1 MSKSVAMLFLFV
13 LCVCGF
19 LVDGAMALLTA
30 IGIPYIIVRFVPVL
44 VFGYLLEACSL
55 GADERNKILK
65 WIRIIFFGMLFASA
79 IVYIDGF
86 LIETLC
92 MLVIFV
98 IALLT

>member
-1 MSKSVAMLFLFV
+1 MSKSVAIIFLIV

-19 LVDGAMALLTA
+19 LVDWTMALLTA
-30 IGIPYIIVRFVPVL
+30 IGIPYFIVRFVPVF

-65 WIRIIFFGMLFASA
+65 WIRIILFGMLFASA

-86 LIETLC
+86 LIEAIC
-92 MLVIFV
+92 MAIIFV